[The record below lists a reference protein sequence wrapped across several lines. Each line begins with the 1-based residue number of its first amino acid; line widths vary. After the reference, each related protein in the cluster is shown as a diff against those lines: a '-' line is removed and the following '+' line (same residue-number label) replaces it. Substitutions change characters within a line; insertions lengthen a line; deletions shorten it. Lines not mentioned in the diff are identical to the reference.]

1 MAYIKFN
8 VTQITDSKGTPVT
21 AKVNRMESNMV
32 NTETYQPVMI
42 YHALSFATK
51 VRMWMVLDQGIL
63 DRDILMGE
71 EVMIL
76 DSGVLD
82 CDTLF

>member
-8 VTQITDSKGTPVT
+8 VTQVTDGEGNPVT
-21 AKVNRMESNMV
+21 AKVKRMESDMV

-51 VRMWMVLDQGIL
+51 VRKWMILDKGIL

-71 EVMIL
+71 EVMVL
-76 DSGVLD
+76 NRGVLD
-82 CDTLF
+82 CDTLI